1 MLDLITQSQ
10 IRTFLLEDVK
20 RRNIGLI
27 AVSHNSELMKLICTK
42 QINLVTG
49 EVIEK
54 ALEG

>member
-1 MLDLITQSQ
+1 MLGLITQSQ
-10 IRTFLLEDVK
+10 IWTFLFEEVK

-54 ALEG
+54 AVEG